1 MTTSTGTAATGING
15 ITLHSAF
22 YLPVKSELKCYEYKK
37 PNDETLRNKYLYLT
51 VLIIDEI
58 SMIQRETSGHLDLA
72 LKAIMQNLSALVEF
86 NCRRFFT
93 TRIC

>member
-1 MTTSTGTAATGING
+1 MTTATGTAATGING
-15 ITLHSAF
+15 ITLHSGF

-37 PNDETLRNKYLYLT
+37 PNDETLLILRNKYLYLT

-72 LKAIMQNLSALVEF
+72 LKAIMQNLSALEF
-86 NCRRFFT
+86 LCYL
-93 TRIC
+93 